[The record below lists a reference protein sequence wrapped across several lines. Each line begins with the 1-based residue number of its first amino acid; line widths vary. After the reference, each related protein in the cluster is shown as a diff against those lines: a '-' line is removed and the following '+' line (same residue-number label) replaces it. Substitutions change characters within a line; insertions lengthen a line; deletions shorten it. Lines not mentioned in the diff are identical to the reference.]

1 MSAAHYTKQGTT
13 MTDVILH
20 HYSTSPYSEKIRLA
34 LGAKNLAWRSVKI
47 PNIMP
52 KPDVTALTGGYR
64 KTPVMQIGA
73 DVYCDTACILR
84 ELEQRF
90 PQPSLYASPAAE
102 PLASWADA
110 KMFGPAVAVTFAHIA
125 DTVPQEFK
133 DDRAKFSGR
142 DFNTDRM
149 KAAQPHMLDQLRAAI
164 AMLDTLLAD
173 GRPFVLGDQVSV
185 ADLAPYHSLW
195 FVVERGKVSI
205 PPVAEHPR
213 VSAWMERVKSIG
225 HGTPSELSSTDA
237 IEIAR
242 SGTPAATEAAD
253 GNDPAGRKP
262 GMKVKV
268 TPDDTGRDPVVG
280 ELVGSS
286 AREIVIR
293 RTDERAGTVHVHFP
307 RLGFVVAP
315 AG

>member
-1 MSAAHYTKQGTT
+1 

-20 HYSTSPYSEKIRLA
+20 HYWTSPYSEKIRLA
-34 LGAKNLAWRSVKI
+34 LGAKNLAWQSVKI

-52 KPDVTALTGGYR
+52 KPDVIALTGGYR
-64 KTPVMQIGA
+64 KTPLMQIGA
-73 DVYCDTACILR
+73 DIYCDTACILR
-84 ELEQRF
+84 ELERRF

-110 KMFGPAVAVTFAHIA
+110 KMFGPAVAVTFAQIA

-133 DDRAKFSGR
+133 DDRAKMSGR
-142 DFNTDRM
+142 DFNPDRM

-164 AMLDTLLAD
+164 AMLDTMLAD
-173 GRPFVLGDQVSV
+173 GRPFLLGDQVSV

-195 FVVERGKVSI
+195 FTVERGKVSI
-205 PPVAEHPR
+205 PPLVEHPR
-213 VSAWMERVKSIG
+213 VLKWMERVKSIG
-225 HGTPSELSSTDA
+225 HGTSTELSSADA
-237 IEIAR
+237 VGVAHSAE
-242 SGTPAATEAAD
+242 PAAAEGAD
-253 GNDPAGRKP
+253 ANDPSGRKA
-262 GMKVKV
+262 GMKVSV

-280 ELVGSS
+280 ELVTSNP
-286 AREIVIR
+286 REVVIR

-315 AG
+315 AK